1 MSILGLPE
9 EEHLYPGCGSCP
21 GCGSLLALRHTMKAL
36 GRKTI
41 LVIPAGCIA
50 AVTGLFPKTPLK
62 VPMFETAF
70 ETTAS
75 LASGVIAA
83 LKIKGREDI
92 TVVGFAG
99 DGGTHDIGIQAL
111 SGAAER
117 EENLL
122 YICYDNE
129 AYMNTGIQRSGATP
143 FGATTTTTPLLGKK
157 ENKKDLPLIMAAHK
171 IPYVATA
178 CVSYPQDLFQK
189 VRKAKEKKGTRY
201 IQILCPCPPGWRFNI
216 NQTIET
222 GKLAVRTGM
231 WALYEIENGKFKLT
245 GASRGLTDPSK
256 RKPIREYLK
265 LQGRFRRLREK
276 QIEILQEW
284 INNQWRAYQGM
295 STKTC

>member
-9 EEHLYPGCGSCP
+9 EEHLLPGCGSCP

-41 LVIPAGCIA
+41 LVIPAGCLA
-50 AVTGLFPKTPLK
+50 AVTGLFPKTPLR

-75 LASGVIAA
+75 LASGIIAA

-92 TVVGFAG
+92 TVTGFAG
-99 DGGTHDIGIQAL
+99 DGGTLDIGIQAL

-122 YICYDNE
+122 YMCYDNE

-157 ENKKDLPLIMAAHK
+157 ENKKDLPLIMAAHM

-189 VRKAKEKKGTRY
+189 VRKAREKKGTRY

-216 NQTIET
+216 DQTIEV

-256 RKPIREYLK
+256 RKPIEEYLK
-265 LQGRFRRLREK
+265 LQGRFRRLREN
-276 QIEILQEW
+276 QIEILRQR
-284 INNQWRAYQGM
+284 IDDQWRTHQDM

>member
-1 MSILGLPE
+1 
-9 EEHLYPGCGSCP
+9 
-21 GCGSLLALRHTMKAL
+21 MKAL

-41 LVIPAGCIA
+41 YIIPAGCIA
-50 AVTGLFPKTPLK
+50 AVTGLFPKTPFK

-83 LKIKGREDI
+83 LKVKGREEI

-129 AYMNTGIQRSGATP
+129 AYMNTGIQRSGSTP
-143 FGATTTTTPLLGKK
+143 FGAKTTTTPILGKK

-189 VRKAKEKKGTRY
+189 VKKAKEKIGTRY
-201 IQILCPCPPGWRFNI
+201 IQILSPCPPGWRFNI
-216 NQTIET
+216 SQTIEI
-222 GKLAVRTGM
+222 GKHAVRTGM
-231 WALYEIENGKFKLT
+231 WALYEIENEKFKLT
-245 GASRGLTDPSK
+245 SVSRGLTDPSK
-256 RKPIREYLK
+256 RKPIKEYLN
-265 LQGRFRRLREK
+265 LQGRFGGLGEK
-276 QIEILQEW
+276 QIEILLER
-284 INNQWRAYQGM
+284 INNQWKTYQGM
-295 STKTC
+295 SSS